1 MLFIFMYY
9 KHNQTFNANTPSPP
23 PPQNKFHMQ
32 HTISKAAPH
41 KPISQKALWAG
52 QGRVGTSGF
61 MEGGGRGKTRKER
74 DIRI

>member
-9 KHNQTFNANTPSPP
+9 KHNQTFNANTHP
-23 PPQNKFHMQ
+23 PPQQISHAT
-32 HTISKAAPH
+32 HTHISKAAPH

-61 MEGGGRGKTRKER
+61 GGGGGGGEGDKER
-74 DIRI
+74 KGH